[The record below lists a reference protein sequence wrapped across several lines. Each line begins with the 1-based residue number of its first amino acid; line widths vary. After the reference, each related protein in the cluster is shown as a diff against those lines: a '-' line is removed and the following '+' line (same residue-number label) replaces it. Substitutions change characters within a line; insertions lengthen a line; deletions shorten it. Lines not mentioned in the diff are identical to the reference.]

1 MQDNR
6 LNIVIKSFPAL
17 NGDCILVSFGDNYKK
32 HILIDCGYTDTYKK
46 YLKKELLEIANKKE
60 CIEKLIITHIDS
72 DHILGAIS
80 LLKENLNRFIEIKE
94 VWHNTYRHI
103 QSVKIETSAK
113 PNQLIG
119 FKQVIARGYCL
130 EKSNNLELEIS
141 AEQGTTVGALL
152 IKGKYN
158 WNLAFDGQAVSIDNQ
173 QDIIIDEKTRILL
186 LSPDYRK
193 LKILESFWE
202 EELDKL
208 NLERTKGYDNYFD
221 DAFEMMLSWE
231 KEKVK
236 IFEKEI
242 SSTNISIEELSKAEF
257 SEDESATNGSS
268 IAFILQIKDKNL
280 LFLGDSHPDLILK
293 SLKNYQNENSI
304 YFDFIK
310 VSHHGSFNNT
320 SPSLLQLID
329 SRIYLFSTNGSRHN
343 HPDKETIA
351 HIICRKT
358 NFQRQ
363 LFFNYKTPNSEYYNN
378 KDWMN
383 KYNYSINYIEE
394 HPYEIPLT

>member
-1 MQDNR
+1 MKDN
-6 LNIVIKSFPAL
+6 LNITIKSFPAL
-17 NGDCILVSFGDNYKK
+17 NGDCILVSFGGDYKK
-32 HILIDCGYTDTYKK
+32 HILIDCGYTDTYKN
-46 YLKKELLEIANKKE
+46 YLKKDLLEIANKKE

-80 LLKENLNRFIEIKE
+80 LLKENLNRFIEINE

-103 QSVKIETSAK
+103 QSVKIETISK

-119 FKQVIARGYCL
+119 FKQVIARGYRL
-130 EKSNNLELEIS
+130 DKRNNLELEIS

-152 IKGKYN
+152 IEGKYK
-158 WNLAFDGQAVSIDNQ
+158 WNLAFAGQAVSIDNKQ
-173 QDIIIDEKTRILL
+173 NIIIDEQTKITL
-186 LSPDYRK
+186 LSPDNKK

-202 EELDKL
+202 EELGKL
-208 NLERTKGYDNYFD
+208 NLEKAKDHDNYFD

-231 KEKVK
+231 KEKTKV
-236 IFEKEI
+236 IEKEI
-242 SSTNISIEELSKAEF
+242 SSTNISIEELSKSEF

-268 IAFILQIKDKNL
+268 IAFVLQIKDKNL
-280 LFLGDSHPDLILK
+280 LFLADSHPDLILK
-293 SLKNYQNENSI
+293 SLKKYSNENFI

-310 VSHHGSFNNT
+310 VSHHGSFSNT
-320 SPSLLQLID
+320 SPSLLSLID
-329 SRIYLFSTNGSRHN
+329 SRIYLFSTNGRRHN

-363 LFFNYKTPNSEYYNN
+363 LFFNYKTSNSEYFNN

-383 KYNYSINYIEE
+383 KYNYSISYIEE
-394 HPYEIPLT
+394 YTYEIPLT